1 MSFIEELLKTKSIL
15 AVMNDKIEK
24 GDSDV
29 DIVEYSLATK
39 MLENKLQVLHALNVN
54 VDNEDQTKITL
65 NVKGSTGAV
74 QIDLAK
80 LREAVTV
87 IDN

>member
-1 MSFIEELLKTKSIL
+1 
-15 AVMNDKIEK
+15 
-24 GDSDV
+24 
-29 DIVEYSLATK
+29 

-65 NVKGSTGAV
+65 NVKGSTKAV

>member
-29 DIVEYSLATK
+29 DIVAYSLATK

-65 NVKGSTGAV
+65 NVKGSTKAV